1 MIVFLDIILHKM
13 VTVEGLLSEANAAA
27 PFELLFT
34 HAWLVLV
41 RDSDWHLSLP
51 QGWFSQ
57 IYFIQ
62 FFSKSIFLSIKV

>member
-1 MIVFLDIILHKM
+1 MA
-13 VTVEGLLSEANAAA
+13 TVEGLLSEANAAA

-57 IYFIQ
+57 ISLILDNLFRDLGFISQ
-62 FFSKSIFLSIKV
+62 